1 MFEFKL
7 CPECKAPDFFT
18 HEHLWLNNGDIVQ
31 ERNHNVRLAFIECE
45 NLDPL
50 FKGIGEIIGMPIE
63 PMIVNIVTRGIESF
77 FDPHIPG
84 DIKDVL
90 RSMKPGDAALR
101 EQCRQLID
109 GLLEVSIIQGRIA
122 GYGKYVV
129 KGFRYERNEKDY
141 STMWVTDPY
150 SLPFAIGAHAAHNA
164 ALVGGEHE
172 VEWEE
177 ISPGEYELNS
187 RWAVF
192 GEVLKERLS
201 FKEYHHRDGD
211 IELERCGTCGGPAAL
226 SGYKWYLDKGI
237 IKNTFT
243 GRRMALLGPALLDP
257 VFDELEKELGETI
270 PQVVVE
276 AQKRFIKTGFYS
288 IDEVGDEGDIRTQL
302 ALRGLGNL
310 KDITMEKRG
319 VYMRLENTALHLI
332 VVGMVQGLFEMAFD
346 VDSYTDWELSEK
358 GDLELE
364 VKPKTIMETVD
375 A

>member
-7 CPECKAPDFFT
+7 CPECGVPDFFT
-18 HEHLWLNNGDIVQ
+18 QEHAWLNNGDIVQ
-31 ERNHNVRLAFIECE
+31 ARNHNIRLAFVECE

-63 PMIVNIVTRGIESF
+63 HIIINIASRGIESYLEAI
-77 FDPHIPG
+77 IPE

-90 RSMKPGDAALR
+90 HSMKPGDKALG
-101 EQCRQLID
+101 EKCRQLID
-109 GLLEVSIIQGRIA
+109 ALLEASIIQGRIN
-122 GYGKYVV
+122 GFGKYTV
-129 KGFRYERNEKDY
+129 KGFRYERDEKDY
-141 STMWVTDPY
+141 SIMWVTDPY

-172 VEWEE
+172 VECKE
-177 ISPGEYELNS
+177 ISPGEYELKS
-187 RWAVF
+187 HWAVF
-192 GEVLKERLS
+192 GDVLKERLS

-211 IELERCGTCGGPAAL
+211 FELERCAGCGGPAAL
-226 SGYKWYLDKGI
+226 AGYKWYLDKGI

-243 GRRMALLGPALLDP
+243 GRRMAMLGPALLDP
-257 VFDELEKELGETI
+257 VFDELEKELGEAI
-270 PQVVVE
+270 PRVVVE

-288 IDEVGDEGDIRTQL
+288 IEEVGDEGDIRTQL

-310 KDITMEKRG
+310 KDIKMGKRG
-319 VYMRLENTALHLI
+319 VSMRLENAALHLI

-346 VDSYTDWELSEK
+346 VESGVEWELSEE
-358 GDLELE
+358 GDLEVE
-364 VKPKTIMETVD
+364 VKPQTVMETVD

>member
-7 CPECKAPDFFT
+7 CPECNTPDHFT
-18 HEHLWLNNGDIVQ
+18 REHLWLNNGDIVQ
-31 ERNHNVRLAFIECE
+31 ARNHNIRLAFMECE

-63 PMIVNIVTRGIESF
+63 HIIINIVSRGIESYL
-77 FDPHIPG
+77 DSLIPG
-84 DIKDVL
+84 DIKKLL
-90 RSMKPGDAALR
+90 RSMKPGDEALG
-101 EQCRQLID
+101 EKCRQLID
-109 GLLEVSIIQGRIA
+109 ALGEATIIQGRIN
-122 GYGKYVV
+122 GFGKYTV
-129 KGFRYERNEKDY
+129 KNFRYERDERDY

-172 VEWEE
+172 VEWKE

-211 IELERCGTCGGPAAL
+211 IELERCSTCGGPAAL

-243 GRRMALLGPALLDP
+243 GRRMTLLGPALLDP

-270 PQVVVE
+270 PRVVVE

-310 KDITMEKRG
+310 KDIEMGKRG
-319 VYMRLENTALHLI
+319 VSMRLENAALHLI

-346 VDSYTDWELSEK
+346 VDSHVEWELTEE